1 MLRAD
6 QQLNGDRLSGVCTA
20 MPRSPRTEKNAKGIS
35 DRRTDKDFIFG
46 KLIGEGSFSS
56 VYLAKD
62 IHTDQE
68 YAVKVCDKEH
78 IKRERKVQQ
87 IIREKDIM
95 NILNDRWETTAP
107 YFVKLSYAFQDD
119 FKLYFVMTFCKNG
132 ELLSLLQRVGNFDR
146 EGARFYFAEMVRAM
160 EHLHSLHIIHRD
172 MKPENILLD
181 EDMHIKITD
190 FGCAKILTKEEV
202 EAAGCDDRPRKN
214 SFVGTA
220 QYVSPELLSS
230 KGCGPGADMWAL
242 GCILYQ
248 MVSGLPPFRSK
259 SEYFIYQ
266 KIQKLEYEFPNGF
279 YEDAKDMVRKLLVI
293 EPEDRLGAND
303 PVGRYTSL
311 RSHPL
316 LNDLDLDAIHLAK
329 PPKIAPFLPQGDEE
343 INWELNQPGLNSI
356 ALQLELGLQLRDT
369 VEEEVEEQLPKRR
382 DKRNLADVG
391 REELAV
397 RLAEQEK
404 ENKWNKFVEGNLILK
419 QGLMDK
425 RKGLFPRRRMFLLT
439 TGPHLY
445 YVDPVNQVL
454 KGQIPWSAT
463 MSTEAKNFK
472 TFFVHT
478 PNRTY
483 YLEEPEGYALKW
495 CKAIEE
501 VKSFYYPQ
509 SSTSTAST

>member
-6 QQLNGDRLSGVCTA
+6 QQYNGGRLPGENTD
-20 MPRSPRTEKNAKGIS
+20 MPRSPRGQKSSKGTSEKRS
-35 DRRTDKDFIFG
+35 DRDFIFG

-62 IHTDQE
+62 IHTDIE
-68 YAVKVCDKEH
+68 HAVKVCDKEH
-78 IKRERKVQQ
+78 IRRERKVQQ
-87 IIREKDIM
+87 IIREKDVM
-95 NILNDRWETTAP
+95 NILNDRWEATAP
-107 YFVKLSYAFQDD
+107 FFVKLSYAFQDSS
-119 FKLYFVMTFCKNG
+119 KLYFVMTYCKNG
-132 ELLSLLQRVGNFDR
+132 ELLNLIQRVGNFDR
-146 EGARFYFAEMVRAM
+146 EGARFYTAEMVRAL
-160 EHLHSLHIIHRD
+160 EHLHALRIIHRD
-172 MKPENILLD
+172 LKPENILLD
-181 EDMHIKITD
+181 EGMHIKITD
-190 FGCAKILTKEEV
+190 FGCAKILTKEDV
-202 EAAGCDDRPRKN
+202 EAAGAEDRPRKN

-230 KGCGPGADMWAL
+230 KPCGPGADMWAL

-266 KIQKLEYEFPNGF
+266 KIQKLEYEFPKGF
-279 YEDAKDMVRKLLVI
+279 CEDAKDMVQRLLVI
-293 EPEDRLGAND
+293 EAEERLGAHD

-311 RSHPL
+311 RTHPL
-316 LNDLDLDAIHLAK
+316 LADLDLDTMHLSK
-329 PPKIAPFLPQGDEE
+329 PPKIAPFLSTGDEE
-343 INWELNQPGLNSI
+343 IRWEQNQPGLNSI
-356 ALQLELGLQLRDT
+356 ELQLELGLQLRDT
-369 VEEEVEEQLPKRR
+369 VEEPDEPAPKKTGKR
-382 DKRNLADVG
+382 RNLADVG
-391 REELAV
+391 QEEHAT
-397 RLAEQEK
+397 RLAEQER
-404 ENKWNKFVEGNLILK
+404 NSKWHRFVEGNLILK

-454 KGQIPWSAT
+454 KGQIPWSST

-483 YLEEPEGYALKW
+483 YLEEPDGFALEW

-509 SSTSTAST
+509 ASTPPST